1 MDTGH
6 NCLLHIGSINMRD
19 RTGNNSEGV
28 QNLDI
33 NDHIML
39 SHSKD
44 LKMYDKDSKEYYFY
58 SKLEHKFKTIIKEL

>member
-1 MDTGH
+1 
-6 NCLLHIGSINMRD
+6 MRD